1 MTDIF
6 CSFFLERFV
15 AIDSKKN
22 KNVKVIKWTKEKC
35 VTWNEKE
42 NEKKKLIFLFNNW
55 ITLTEIGA

>member
-6 CSFFLERFV
+6 CSFFFERFV

-42 NEKKKLIFLFNNW
+42 NEKKNW
-55 ITLTEIGA
+55 FFSSTIE